1 MAFQNT
7 DEPYHPIILTQI
19 QQGPVEFFANLF
31 LYLLIQTIRM
41 QTGKRC
47 EIPFPSLVRQN
58 KKTSLRFPQKSNQA
72 VIFSN
77 HTHKQS
83 PKKRPCSKGLDL
95 AYSDIAEAVNAFLGM
110 MLKTNGSDLVLGV
123 PDVTA

>member
-7 DEPYHPIILTQI
+7 DEPDHPIILTQI
-19 QQGPVEFFANLF
+19 QQGPVEFFANLL

-58 KKTSLRFPQKSNQA
+58 KKTSLRFSQKSNQA

-77 HTHKQS
+77 HTHKLS
-83 PKKRPCSKGLDL
+83 PNKGPCSKALNF
-95 AYSDIAEAVNAFLGM
+95 ANSDIPEAVNAFLGM
-110 MLKTNGSDLVLGV
+110 MLQANDATLVLGV